1 MEVITMAET
10 QQYNYYNLESYFK
23 KKNVI
28 GTTYR
33 NMLDIIDLYTT
44 QFKVNGLDKYNFT
57 SDILFSA
64 LLFNNHLCFYYLNG
78 IDSLVLCKYVDKS
91 TFDYYYKPTKV
102 DLYSISGYLIAQD
115 IPYSDIVLIKDNTL
129 DITPFIYLDEYV
141 EILQNIENTLNV
153 NLTWLKF
160 PMIFE
165 SDKKTSVAIKNL
177 FKDIKYN
184 FTPYVITN
192 YGALDGIKSTQVNL
206 SVKPNELYQ
215 LYEAYYNKCLNSL
228 GISSSIS
235 KRERLITD
243 EMQAQ
248 NDMVNARYFER
259 KNNLLKAIELIKEKW
274 NINLTLEESY
284 IESIKV
290 DNDLEVEKE
299 NAIESGD
306 NNG

>member
-1 MEVITMAET
+1 MV
-10 QQYNYYNLESYFK
+10 
-23 KKNVI
+23 
-28 GTTYR
+28 
-33 NMLDIIDLYTT
+33 
-44 QFKVNGLDKYNFT
+44 
-57 SDILFSA
+57 
-64 LLFNNHLCFYYLNG
+64 
-78 IDSLVLCKYVDKS
+78 
-91 TFDYYYKPTKV
+91 
-102 DLYSISGYLIAQD
+102 
-115 IPYSDIVLIKDNTL
+115 
-129 DITPFIYLDEYV
+129 
-141 EILQNIENTLNV
+141 
-153 NLTWLKF
+153 
-160 PMIFE
+160 
-165 SDKKTSVAIKNL
+165 
-177 FKDIKYN
+177 
-184 FTPYVITN
+184 
-192 YGALDGIKSTQVNL
+192 
-206 SVKPNELYQ
+206 LYQ

>member
-1 MEVITMAET
+1 
-10 QQYNYYNLESYFK
+10 
-23 KKNVI
+23 
-28 GTTYR
+28 
-33 NMLDIIDLYTT
+33 ML
-44 QFKVNGLDKYNFT
+44 G
-57 SDILFSA
+57 
-64 LLFNNHLCFYYLNG
+64 
-78 IDSLVLCKYVDKS
+78 
-91 TFDYYYKPTKV
+91 
-102 DLYSISGYLIAQD
+102 ISGYLIAQD
-115 IPYSDIVLIKDNTL
+115 IPYKDIVLIKDNTL

-215 LYEAYYNKCLNSL
+215 LYECYYNKCLNSL

-274 NINLTLEESY
+274 SIDLTLEESY

-290 DNDLEVEKE
+290 ENDLEVEKE